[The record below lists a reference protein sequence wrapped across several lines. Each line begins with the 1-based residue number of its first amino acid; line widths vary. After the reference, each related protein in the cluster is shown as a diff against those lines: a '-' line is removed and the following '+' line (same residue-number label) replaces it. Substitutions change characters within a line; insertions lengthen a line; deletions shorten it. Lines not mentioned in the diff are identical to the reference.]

1 MGKVDVMAKPTIS
14 LAKTTRP
21 SLTTVLPRERLF
33 ALLDQGSERSIAW
46 VVGPPGSGKTTLISN
61 YLETRKLDHLWYQ
74 VDQEDTDVATF
85 FYYMGQAALKHH
97 ADKHQPLPV
106 MSPEYG
112 GDVIAF
118 ARGFFR
124 DLYSRLSKP
133 FAVVFDNYQEV
144 PLQSKFHHVMT
155 VGLSEIP
162 KGGCVIIVSRTD
174 PPSDLARFRANQ
186 RMQLIGWNELRLTP
200 EELEGIARVRGER
213 VPEESLEQLYD
224 KTQGWAAGVV
234 LMLEHAKIIGTVA
247 DPPTSVTPQVV
258 FDYLAGEIFEKFES
272 ETQRF
277 LLRTACVPEM
287 TADVAKQLSEYP
299 SAGALLLNL
308 ARNNYFVTEK
318 HTLGDPI
325 YQFHPLFREFLLTK
339 TKQAYSDDER
349 AELRSRAATLLEQCG
364 QIDDAVP
371 LLLESGNWE
380 QVVPMILNNASA
392 MLDQGRGETLAG
404 WLDDFPLKILEAD
417 PWLLYWQ
424 GASRFYSVPRE
435 SRRFFEQAYQL
446 FESVDEIDAQGLI
459 LACCSIIDSI
469 LYELDDL
476 SLLDRWL
483 EILESLWETHADSC
497 PSDVETYVTR
507 SMFTSMVLRKPD
519 HPEINHWLGRAQAIS
534 QSSADPKLRMSVEP
548 LVAMSVMW
556 VGNYPKALDII
567 NAMRI
572 LAESN
577 DLPPVA
583 LANLRN
589 VESMYYMLVGDHD
602 ACWQAVERGL
612 EISRT
617 HGVRIWGDQ
626 LLAHGVAVHLEIG
639 ELETAGRLLTE
650 MESGLAHSRR
660 LDRCLYHSLSAWSC
674 MLRGDAHSAYQHQ
687 RTALNAAL
695 EVGSPFYEVVSRLG
709 WAQVL
714 AACGDERKSEAQV
727 RRVAGILSNMNSRLL
742 EFMMYLTSAQ
752 VDLEGGRQ
760 TSGLQALR
768 TAMEL
773 GREYGFTHALWWQPK
788 AMARLCAHALA
799 TGIEAEYVQHL
810 IRVRRLTPAEDS
822 LTTSAW
828 PWPFKLFALGKF
840 HLLKD
845 DQLQTFAGKAQNR
858 PLELL
863 KVLVA
868 LGGKEVRAEQLAE
881 TLWPHVDGDYAHASF
896 TSTLHR
902 LRRLLGVDAAVV
914 LQDGRVTLSPSY
926 FWADTWAFEQ
936 ALGQV
941 DASLA
946 ESPTLTEDSRLTKLA
961 EQLLEL
967 YQGPF
972 LEDESERAC
981 YIAFREHARSKFLRY
996 MSKLIHRWEDAEQWD
1011 KVVSYYERGIE
1022 VDNLCEGLY
1031 RQLMLFYQKRGRSAE
1046 ALEVYDRCHKTF
1058 SALLKANPSP
1068 ETTAIYESIQSS

>member
-1 MGKVDVMAKPTIS
+1 MAPTIS

-74 VDQEDTDVATF
+74 ADQEDTDIATF
-85 FYYMGQAALKHH
+85 FYYMGQAALKHR
-97 ADKHQPLPV
+97 ADKRQPLPV

-112 GDVIAF
+112 GDVTAF

-124 DLYSRLSKP
+124 DLYSCLNKP
-133 FAVVFDNYQEV
+133 FAVVFDNYHEV
-144 PLQSKFHHVMT
+144 SPQSQFHQVIT

-162 KGGCVIIVSRTD
+162 KDGCVIIVSRTD
-174 PPSDLARFRANQ
+174 PPSDMARFRANQ
-186 RMQLIGWNELRLTP
+186 KMQLIGWNDLRLTAD
-200 EELEGIARVRGER
+200 ELEGIALVRGEQ
-213 VPEESLEQLYD
+213 VPEEKLEQLYD

-234 LMLEHAKIIGTVA
+234 LLLEHAKIIGTLA
-247 DPPTSVTPQVV
+247 EPPTSVTPQVV
-258 FDYLAGEIFEKFES
+258 FDYLAGEIFEKFEP
-272 ETQRF
+272 ETQQF
-277 LLRTACVPEM
+277 LLCMACVPEM
-287 TADVAKQLSEYP
+287 TAEVAKQLSAHP

-318 HTLGDPI
+318 HTFGDPV

-339 TKQAYSDDER
+339 AKHAFPFDER
-349 AELRSRAATLLEQCG
+349 AELHGRAAALLEQCG
-364 QIDDAVP
+364 QINDAVL
-371 LLLESGNWE
+371 LLLESRDWE
-380 QVVPMILNNASA
+380 QLVSIILNNAPA
-392 MLDQGRGETLAG
+392 MLEQGRGETLAG
-404 WLDDFPLKILEAD
+404 WLDNIPLNILEAD

-424 GASRFYSVPRE
+424 GASHFHSSPRE
-435 SRRFFEQAYQL
+435 SRRLFEQAYQL
-446 FESVDEIDAQGLI
+446 FESVDEVNTQGLI
-459 LACCSIIDSI
+459 LTCCSIIDSI

-483 EILESLWETHADSC
+483 EILESLWGTHADSC
-497 PSDVETYVTR
+497 PSDVETYVTS
-507 SMFTSMVLRKPD
+507 SMFTSMVLRRPD
-519 HPEINHWLGRAQAIS
+519 HPEVKHWLGRAQAIC
-534 QSSADPKLRMSVEP
+534 QSSPDPKLRMSVEP
-548 LVAMSVMW
+548 LVAMSMMW
-556 VGNYPKALDII
+556 MGNYSRALDII
-567 NAMRI
+567 NSMRI

-577 DLPPVA
+577 DLPPAA

-612 EISRT
+612 DISRT

-626 LLAHGVAVHLEIG
+626 LLAHGIAVHLEIG
-639 ELETAGRLLTE
+639 ELETAARLLAE
-650 MESGLAHSRR
+650 LEFDLAHSRR

-674 MLRGDAHSAYQHQ
+674 MLRGDAQSAYQHQ
-687 RTALNAAL
+687 RTALKVAL

-714 AACGDERKSEAQV
+714 AACGDKRKSEAQV
-727 RRVAGILSNMNSRLL
+727 RRVTGILSNMNSRLL

-752 VDLEGGRQ
+752 IDLESGRQ
-760 TSGLQALR
+760 TSGLQVLR
-768 TAMEL
+768 TAMGL

-799 TGIEAEYVQHL
+799 AGIEVEYVKHL

-822 LTTSAW
+822 LTMIAW
-828 PWPFKLFALGKF
+828 PWPFKLFTLGKF

-926 FWADTWAFEQ
+926 FWADTWTFEQ

-941 DASLA
+941 DAELA
-946 ESPTLTEDSRLTKLA
+946 ESPTLNEDSRLTKSA

-972 LEDESERAC
+972 LEDESEQAC
-981 YIAFREHARSKFLRY
+981 YIAFREQARSKFLRY
-996 MSKLIHRWEDAEQWD
+996 MSKLIQRWEAAEQWD
-1011 KVVSYYERGIE
+1011 HVVSYYERAIE
-1022 VDNLCEGLY
+1022 VDNLCEGFY

-1046 ALEVYDRCHKTF
+1046 AREVYDRCRKTF

-1068 ETTAIYESIQSS
+1068 EITAIYESIQSS